1 LFPAEEEKIMDQK
14 YIDLFDRYT
23 HGLMKRREFLERLTL
38 LAGGTAA
45 ASALLPALENNYAEA
60 EMVPEGDAR
69 IAPETITYDS
79 SVGKVS
85 GYLVKPKANQR
96 AGGVIVISEN
106 RGLNPHIKDVA
117 RRLATEGFLALAPDY
132 LSTKGG
138 TPSDEDKAR
147 DLIGTL
153 TPEETIAIS
162 KASFATL
169 AARSDC
175 TGKVAAVGFC
185 WGGGKVNEM
194 AVNEP
199 ALAAAVAYYGA
210 QPKADQVPAI
220 KAPLLLHYAG
230 LDERINAGI
239 ADYEK
244 ALKANNKSYELYIY
258 EGANHA
264 FNNDTNTARYNKDA
278 AELAWS
284 RTLDFLRKNLGSA

>member
-1 LFPAEEEKIMDQK
+1 MEQK

-23 HGLMKRREFLERLTL
+23 HGQMKRRDFLERLTL
-38 LAGGTAA
+38 LAGGTTA
-45 ASALLPALENNYAEA
+45 ASALLPALENNYAKA
-60 EMVPEGDAR
+60 EMVAENDTR
-69 IAPETITYDS
+69 ILPETLSYES
-79 SVGKVS
+79 SVGKLS
-85 GYLVKPKANQR
+85 GYLVKQKEFPK

-132 LSTKGG
+132 LSIRGG
-138 TPSDEDKAR
+138 TPNDEDKAR
-147 DLIGTL
+147 DLIDTL
-153 TPEETIAIS
+153 KPEETVVIS
-162 KASFATL
+162 RASLATL
-169 AARSDC
+169 AARADC

-185 WGGGKVNEM
+185 WGGGKVNEL
-194 AVNEP
+194 AVAEP
-199 ALAAAVAYYGA
+199 ALAAGVAYYGA

-239 ADYEK
+239 PDFEK
-244 ALKANNKSYELYIY
+244 ALKANGKFYELYMY

-264 FNNDTNTARYNKDA
+264 FNNDTNAARYNKDA

-284 RTLDFLRKNLGSA
+284 RTVEFLRKNLATA

>member
-1 LFPAEEEKIMDQK
+1 MDQK

-23 HGLMKRREFLERLTL
+23 HGQMKRREFLEKLTF
-38 LAGGTAA
+38 LAGSTAA
-45 ASALLPALENNYAEA
+45 ATALLPALENNYAEA
-60 EMVPEGDAR
+60 EIVPESDAR
-69 IAPETITYDS
+69 IAPETITFDS
-79 SVGKVS
+79 SAGKVS

-162 KASFATL
+162 KASVATL
-169 AARSDC
+169 AARPDC

-185 WGGGKVNEM
+185 WGGGKANEL

-199 ALAAAVAYYGA
+199 MLAAGVAYYGS

-230 LDERINAGI
+230 LDDRINAGI
-239 ADYEK
+239 PAFEK
-244 ALKANNKSYELYIY
+244 ALKDNGKSYELHMY

-264 FNNDTNTARYNKDA
+264 FNNDTNAARYNKDA

-284 RTLDFLRKNLGSA
+284 RTLEFLRKNLGTA

>member
-1 LFPAEEEKIMDQK
+1 MDQR

-23 HGLMKRREFLERLTL
+23 HGQMKRREFLERLTL

-60 EMVPEGDAR
+60 EVVAEGDTR
-69 IAPETITYDS
+69 ISPETITYDS
-79 SVGKVS
+79 TAGKVS
-85 GYLVKPKANQR
+85 GYLVKPKTSPK

-162 KASFATL
+162 KASVATL
-169 AARSDC
+169 AARPDC

-185 WGGGKVNEM
+185 WGGGKVNEL

-199 ALAAAVAYYGA
+199 TLAAAVAYYGA

-230 LDERINAGI
+230 LDDRINAGI
-239 ADYEK
+239 PAFEK
-244 ALKANNKSYELYIY
+244 ALKDNGKQYELHLY

-264 FNNDTNTARYNKDA
+264 FNNDTNAARYNKDA

-284 RTLDFLRKNLGSA
+284 RTLEFLRKNLGAA

>member
-1 LFPAEEEKIMDQK
+1 MEQK

-23 HGLMKRREFLERLTL
+23 HGQIKRRDFLEKLTL
-38 LAGGTAA
+38 LAGGTTA
-45 ASALLPALENNYAEA
+45 ASALLPALENNYAKA
-60 EMVPEGDAR
+60 EMVAENDTR
-69 IAPETITYDS
+69 LLPETLSYESTI
-79 SVGKVS
+79 GKLS
-85 GYLVKPKANQR
+85 GYLVKQKEFPK

-132 LSTKGG
+132 LSIRGG
-138 TPSDEDKAR
+138 TPNNEDKAR
-147 DLIGTL
+147 DLIDTL
-153 TPEETIAIS
+153 KPEETVAIS
-162 KASFATL
+162 RASLATL
-169 AARSDC
+169 AARADC

-185 WGGGKVNEM
+185 WGGGKVNEL
-194 AVNEP
+194 AVAEP
-199 ALAAAVAYYGA
+199 ALAAGVAYYGA

-239 ADYEK
+239 PDFEK
-244 ALKANNKSYELYIY
+244 ALRANGKFYELYMY

-264 FNNDTNTARYNKDA
+264 FNNDTNAARYNKDA

-284 RTLDFLRKNLGSA
+284 RTVEFLRKNLATA

>member
-1 LFPAEEEKIMDQK
+1 MDQK

-23 HGLMKRREFLERLTL
+23 HGQMKRREFLEKLTL

-45 ASALLPALENNYAEA
+45 ASALLPALENNYAMA
-60 EMVPEGDAR
+60 EIVAESDAR

-79 SVGKVS
+79 SVGKIS
-85 GYLVKPKANQR
+85 GYLVKPKNDQK

-132 LSTKGG
+132 LSIRGG
-138 TPSDEDKAR
+138 TPADEDKAR

-153 TPEETIAIS
+153 TPEETVAIS
-162 KASFATL
+162 RASFAAL
-169 AARSDC
+169 AQRPDC

-185 WGGGKVNEM
+185 WGGGKVNEL
-194 AVNEP
+194 AVSEP
-199 ALAAAVAYYGA
+199 ALAAGVAYYGA
-210 QPKADQVPAI
+210 QPKAGQVASI
-220 KAPLLLHYAG
+220 TAPLLLHYAG

-239 ADYEK
+239 ADFEK
-244 ALKANNKSYELYIY
+244 ALKDNGKQYELFVY

-264 FNNDTNTARYNKDA
+264 FNNDTNAARYNKDA
-278 AELAWS
+278 ADLAWS
-284 RTLDFLRKNLGSA
+284 RTVEFLKKHLAAA

>member
-1 LFPAEEEKIMDQK
+1 MDQK

-23 HGLMKRREFLERLTL
+23 HGQMKRREFLEKLTL

-45 ASALLPALENNYAEA
+45 ATALLPGLENNYAMA
-60 EMVPEGDAR
+60 EMVAENDTR
-69 IAPETITYDS
+69 ILPETITYDS
-79 SVGKVS
+79 TVGKVS
-85 GYLVKPKANQR
+85 GYLVKHKESPK

-117 RRLATEGFLALAPDY
+117 RRLATEGFLTLGPDY
-132 LSTKGG
+132 LSIKGG

-147 DLIGTL
+147 ELIGTL

-162 KASFATL
+162 KASLATL
-169 AARSDC
+169 AARPDC

-185 WGGGKVNEM
+185 WGGGKVNEL

-199 ALAAAVAYYGA
+199 ALAAGVAYYGA

-239 ADYEK
+239 PAFEK
-244 ALKANNKSYELYIY
+244 ALKDNGKQYELHIY

-264 FNNDTNTARYNKDA
+264 FNNDTNAARYNKDA

-284 RTLDFLRKNLGSA
+284 RTLEFLRKNLGTA

>member
-1 LFPAEEEKIMDQK
+1 MEQK

-23 HGLMKRREFLERLTL
+23 HGQIKRRDFLERLTL
-38 LAGGTAA
+38 LGGGTTA
-45 ASALLPALENNYAEA
+45 ASALLPALENNYAKA
-60 EMVPEGDAR
+60 EMVAENDTR
-69 IAPETITYDS
+69 ILPETLSYEST
-79 SVGKVS
+79 VGKLS
-85 GYLVKPKANQR
+85 GYLVKQKEFPK

-132 LSTKGG
+132 LSIRGG
-138 TPSDEDKAR
+138 TPNDEDKAR
-147 DLIGTL
+147 DLIDTL
-153 TPEETIAIS
+153 KPEETVAIS
-162 KASFATL
+162 RASLATL
-169 AARSDC
+169 AARADC

-185 WGGGKVNEM
+185 WGGGKVNEL
-194 AVNEP
+194 AVAEP
-199 ALAAAVAYYGA
+199 ALAAGVAYYGA

-239 ADYEK
+239 PDFEK
-244 ALKANNKSYELYIY
+244 ALKANGKFYELYMY

-264 FNNDTNTARYNKDA
+264 FNNDTNAARYNKDA

-284 RTLDFLRKNLGSA
+284 RTVEFLRKNLATA

>member
-1 LFPAEEEKIMDQK
+1 MDQK

-23 HGLMKRREFLERLTL
+23 HGQMKRREFLEKLTL

-45 ASALLPALENNYAEA
+45 ASALLPTLENNYAQA
-60 EMVPEGDAR
+60 EMVAESDAR
-69 IAPETITYDS
+69 ITLETITYDS
-79 SVGKVS
+79 GVGKVS

-117 RRLATEGFLALAPDY
+117 RRLATEGFLTLAPDY
-132 LSTKGG
+132 LSIKGG

-153 TPEETIAIS
+153 TAEETTAIS
-162 KASFATL
+162 KASLAAL
-169 AARSDC
+169 AARPDC

-185 WGGGKVNEM
+185 WGGGKVNEL

-199 ALAAAVAYYGA
+199 ALAAGVAYYGA
-210 QPKADQVPAI
+210 QPKTDQVPAI

-239 ADYEK
+239 TAFEK
-244 ALKANNKSYELYIY
+244 ALKDNGKQYELHIY
-258 EGANHA
+258 DDVNHA
-264 FNNDTNTARYNKDA
+264 FNNDTNAARYNKDA

-284 RTLDFLRKNLGSA
+284 RTLEFLRKNLGAA

>member
-1 LFPAEEEKIMDQK
+1 M
-14 YIDLFDRYT
+14 
-23 HGLMKRREFLERLTL
+23 
-38 LAGGTAA
+38 
-45 ASALLPALENNYAEA
+45 
-60 EMVPEGDAR
+60 
-69 IAPETITYDS
+69 
-79 SVGKVS
+79 S

-117 RRLATEGFLALAPDY
+117 RRLATESFLTLAPDY

-138 TPSDEDKAR
+138 TPGDEDKAR

-162 KASFATL
+162 KASLTTL
-169 AARSDC
+169 AARPDC
-175 TGKVAAVGFC
+175 NGKVAAVGFC
-185 WGGGKVNEM
+185 WGGGKVNEL

-199 ALAAAVAYYGA
+199 ALAAGVAYYGA
-210 QPKADQVPAI
+210 QPKTDQVPAI

-239 ADYEK
+239 PAFEK
-244 ALKANNKSYELYIY
+244 ALKDNGKQYELHIY
-258 EGANHA
+258 DDVNHA
-264 FNNDTNTARYNKDA
+264 FNNDTNAARYNKDA

-284 RTLDFLRKNLGSA
+284 RTLQFLRKNLGAA